1 MVLLFGRLYELRAE
15 KAAEGG
21 AKVVVVGP
29 PCAGKTTFI
38 KQFLEPRGVEAAEE
52 VVGLAPVA
60 EETRGEGL
68 RERAVRLLRGLAG
81 GGYVS
86 RDRVEKELAGVRGAE
101 LLKAFDEL
109 PRDFVEY
116 LKKKYGGW
124 SLYLFYIPP
133 EVEEERE
140 AVEDLLK
147 IAKRVGVEF
156 RWFGLRYVP
165 PGVVAMLK
173 EGGVGYVEEQ
183 LGLYR
188 RVLGEFGAAGGRL
201 AMLAR
206 LGRSVAEKTGE
217 SLLERF
223 AEAAEEFAK
232 DLLSLLLPSAAAG
245 AVLGIASYFL
255 SGHRVWRDWIRLL
268 ADWSRL
274 DGRLKDLAAAYV
286 ALELGVGKEEVR
298 DALDSLSN
306 KELEKLEGKVKELYD
321 EVEELWDEVIAQRL
335 AKYGDVYTRR
345 RAEGLRVTY
354 HKVVDAGVEYRLV
367 TAGGFTEAAE
377 EVERLLAER
386 GFVVVRGSRGIGKST
401 LAAYVAYDMLKK
413 GDVDYV
419 VKVKSPVDVS
429 EVDVFKALGRRA
441 LLFFD
446 IYPREVYL
454 EKFDPRRPLEELYGS
469 VEDLLSLAALAER
482 SRKAGAGLY
491 VLAAVH
497 DEALAE
503 AYKGKA
509 VRDWLGGASLYVPQL
524 NTPEFLAGVLKSY
537 ACPNEDDCCLDK
549 VDIERLVSLISSHDA
564 YTLVAKYTG
573 LWLKESKCDAEKLE
587 EALKSSLKPSKAE
600 PKLYLAHYIWHVLL
614 RGKGDLARKAA
625 VPLLLHARFGPVPV
639 GVTYITKAVKNGVWR
654 FLKPEELEGVSLES
668 LREDE
673 LEPIARWLAQRHEDL
688 VEETLRD
695 LAGLN
700 GEEARQPYRET
711 LRNLIKALDWARD
724 EALNEGGEILAEL
737 GVPEEGRGSENSLL
751 TFAVRRLVTVLKS
764 GGGGNCWQRVA
775 FIAGHALAVYPKLP
789 KRERLSKD
797 VVETLGDALKPCAVD
812 EYLTI
817 DGVIPPLSIG
827 VFWFLYY
834 VETLYARDLSQ
845 IRKIRERLDVLT
857 PYANAD
863 IIKAVKKTAEE
874 LLARWRRRDLNLH
887 EACYA
892 LGLAVLAA
900 RGETDEETA
909 DLLLNAT
916 SFAAQRMALPVAG
929 LPVLEMLRSLGE
941 KAPHRYVSLLAA
953 ASELET
959 LDRKTVLYIY
969 DVLKQFKDRLL
980 KAGRLWSLVEAVR
993 AYSNLLRKHLGY
1005 IRDHWEETVV
1015 DMCELY
1021 SKVRERSAVARAYVL
1036 AVALGNDVLAPLVQ
1050 RYCGIGDLEKEA
1062 KDVMNELDE
1071 AAASPEELK
1080 KIMENDKDF
1089 AKWVTAH
1096 NIISDAG
1103 LVIEDLRA
1111 WLMYE
1116 LILYKLVHALDEGG
1130 ELDEKKLEEAA
1141 EEFEKAAE
1149 INRRLKLWRNY
1160 LAGYDFALRARVLVA
1175 KSWEELLKRAEGFQ
1189 ELWEK
1194 AKKHLKPTTEYLIT
1208 AVSILG
1214 GYLVYLAASGYKKM
1228 AEELLKELGL
1238 LLSYRPKVSV
1248 AARLMLKLLG
1258 VGEGARL
1265 KEVVDVF
1272 GPGLFPELIW
1282 LMLIDCLRRD
1292 KALEERGQ
1300 LSKAKDHVD
1309 SVAPATGVQEFIEL
1323 LKSCI
1328 EKIVP
1333 ETRPLLDKVDG
1344 ETLVEVLA
1352 SGDSRTRLAFMLL
1365 AAVEG
1370 RVDAVR
1376 LHGLWGSAAY
1386 KGTVLQPLF
1395 RNVYENC
1402 GDLNSEECKLALLK
1416 LYYLH

>member
-1 MVLLFGRLYELRAE
+1 
-15 KAAEGG
+15 
-21 AKVVVVGP
+21 
-29 PCAGKTTFI
+29 
-38 KQFLEPRGVEAAEE
+38 
-52 VVGLAPVA
+52 
-60 EETRGEGL
+60 
-68 RERAVRLLRGLAG
+68 
-81 GGYVS
+81 
-86 RDRVEKELAGVRGAE
+86 
-101 LLKAFDEL
+101 
-109 PRDFVEY
+109 
-116 LKKKYGGW
+116 
-124 SLYLFYIPP
+124 
-133 EVEEERE
+133 
-140 AVEDLLK
+140 
-147 IAKRVGVEF
+147 
-156 RWFGLRYVP
+156 
-165 PGVVAMLK
+165 
-173 EGGVGYVEEQ
+173 
-183 LGLYR
+183 
-188 RVLGEFGAAGGRL
+188 
-201 AMLAR
+201 
-206 LGRSVAEKTGE
+206 
-217 SLLERF
+217 
-223 AEAAEEFAK
+223 
-232 DLLSLLLPSAAAG
+232 
-245 AVLGIASYFL
+245 
-255 SGHRVWRDWIRLL
+255 
-268 ADWSRL
+268 
-274 DGRLKDLAAAYV
+274 
-286 ALELGVGKEEVR
+286 
-298 DALDSLSN
+298 
-306 KELEKLEGKVKELYD
+306 
-321 EVEELWDEVIAQRL
+321 
-335 AKYGDVYTRR
+335 
-345 RAEGLRVTY
+345 
-354 HKVVDAGVEYRLV
+354 
-367 TAGGFTEAAE
+367 
-377 EVERLLAER
+377 
-386 GFVVVRGSRGIGKST
+386 
-401 LAAYVAYDMLKK
+401 
-413 GDVDYV
+413 
-419 VKVKSPVDVS
+419 
-429 EVDVFKALGRRA
+429 LGRRA

-482 SRKAGAGLY
+482 SRKVGARLY

-497 DEALAE
+497 DKALAE
-503 AYKGKA
+503 AHKGKA
-509 VRDWLGGASLYVPQL
+509 VRDWLEGASFYDPRL

-537 ACPNEDDCCLDK
+537 ACPNENDCCLDK
-549 VDIERLVSLISSHDA
+549 VDAKRLVSLISSHDA

-573 LWLKESKCDAEKLE
+573 LWLKEKRCDAEKLE

-600 PKLYLAHYIWHVLL
+600 PKLYLAHYIWHMLL
-614 RGKGDLARKAA
+614 RGNGDLAMQAA

-639 GVTYITKAVKNGVWR
+639 GVTYVTKAVNDRGIWR
-654 FLKPEELEGVSLES
+654 FLKPEDLKDVALES
-668 LREDE
+668 LREDA
-673 LEPIARWLAQRHEDL
+673 LEPIARWLAHQHEDL
-688 VEETLRD
+688 VEEALRD

-700 GEEARQPYRET
+700 GEEARKQYKKT
-711 LRNLIKALDWARD
+711 LRDLIKALDWARD

-751 TFAVRRLVTVLKS
+751 TFVVRRLATVLKS
-764 GGGGNCWQRVA
+764 GGGRNCWQGVA

-797 VVETLGDALKPCAVD
+797 VVEALGDALKPCAVD

-863 IIKAVKKTAEE
+863 IIKAAKKTAEE
-874 LLARWRRRDLNLH
+874 LLARWRMRDLNLH
-887 EACYA
+887 ETFYA

-909 DLLLNAT
+909 DLLLYAT
-916 SFAAQRMALPVAG
+916 SFAVQRVAFSVAG

-959 LDRKTVLYIY
+959 LNRKTVLYIY
-969 DVLKQFKDRLL
+969 DVLKQLKDRLL
-980 KAGRLWSLVEAVR
+980 KAGRLWPLVEAVR

-1015 DMCELY
+1015 DMCVLY
-1021 SKVRERSAVARAYVL
+1021 SKVRECRAVARAYVL
-1036 AVALGNDVLAPLVQ
+1036 AVALESDVLAPLVQ
-1050 RYCGIGDLEKEA
+1050 RHCGFSDIIEGTETVKT
-1062 KDVMNELDE
+1062 VLDE
-1071 AAASPEELK
+1071 VATCPVELG
-1080 KIMENDKDF
+1080 KIKEN
-1089 AKWVTAH
+1089 AERVTAR
-1096 NIISDAG
+1096 NITSDAG

-1175 KSWEELLKRAEGFQ
+1175 KSWKELLKRAEGFQ
-1189 ELWEK
+1189 ELWEE

-1248 AARLMLKLLG
+1248 ATRLMLKLLG
-1258 VGEGARL
+1258 VGKGARL

-1272 GPGLFPELIW
+1272 EPGLFPELIW

-1300 LSKAKDHVD
+1300 FSEAKDHVD
-1309 SVAPATGVQEFIEL
+1309 SVAPATGVQEITEPL
-1323 LKSCI
+1323 RSCI

-1344 ETLVEVLA
+1344 ETLVQVLA
-1352 SGDSRTRLAFMLL
+1352 PGDFRTRLAFMLL

-1376 LHGLWGSAAY
+1376 LHGLWGSARF
-1386 KGTVLQPLF
+1386 KKPLV
-1395 RNVYENC
+1395 RRLSRAVYEKC
-1402 GDLNSEECKLALLK
+1402 GDLNSEGCRMALLK
-1416 LYYLH
+1416 LYYYHI